1 MTTQEKKRFIID
13 KIKESNSDD
22 FISKIYYDL
31 VRDTTWDETKEG
43 KSIINVLLE
52 KSQQEVADNQTHS
65 FSDVLND
72 IKEKYGLK

>member
-31 VRDTTWDETKEG
+31 VRDTTWDETEEG

>member
-1 MTTQEKKRFIID
+1 MTTQEKKRFIIE
-13 KIKESNSDD
+13 KINESNSDD

-31 VRDTTWDETKEG
+31 VRDVTWDETEEG
-43 KSIINVLLE
+43 KSIINALLE
-52 KSQQEVADNQTHS
+52 KSQQDAANNKTHS